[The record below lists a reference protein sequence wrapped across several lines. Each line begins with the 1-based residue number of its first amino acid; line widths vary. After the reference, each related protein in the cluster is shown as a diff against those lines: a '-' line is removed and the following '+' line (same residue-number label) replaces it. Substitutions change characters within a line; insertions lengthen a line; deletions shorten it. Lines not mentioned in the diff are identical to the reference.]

1 MKNPIQINVAQLLK
15 QPVGAEQSYE
25 IDEPIELAEEKPYH
39 IR

>member
-1 MKNPIQINVAQLLK
+1 MLLSCSSN
-15 QPVGAEQSYE
+15 QVGAEQSYE